1 MEAEIGIINFC
12 ASSSIY
18 RDRMYRS
25 IEKIFIQI
33 MEYFIRF
40 PDAAAIIRFP
50 ANRYETSPFYQAVK
64 ETLDGGN
71 IDVFTPENILR
82 PGISHTAARCR
93 KTIQIEVQ
101 YERMR
106 RGIVETPSMILEN
119 ITNVLIIRLFYY
131 RIAQTAP
138 ASDTLPQMRDTI
150 HFVAY
155 AIIGNMTIIFQ
166 IIRNMISLFSS
177 DQNGIFYQPQFH
189 AGQ

>member
-1 MEAEIGIINFC
+1 
-12 ASSSIY
+12 
-18 RDRMYRS
+18 MYRS
-25 IEKIFIQI
+25 TEKIFIQI

-40 PDAAAIIRFP
+40 PYAAAIIRFP
-50 ANRYETSPFYQAVK
+50 ANGYETSPFYQAVK
-64 ETLDGGN
+64 KTFDIGIG
-71 IDVFTPENILR
+71 DVFTSENIFR

-101 YERMR
+101 HERMC

-119 ITNVLIIRLFYY
+119 ITDVLIIRLFYY

-150 HFVAY
+150 HFVSY
-155 AIIGNMTIIFQ
+155 AIIGNMAIIIQ
-166 IIRNMISLFSS
+166 IIQNMISLFSS

-189 AGQ
+189 ASQ